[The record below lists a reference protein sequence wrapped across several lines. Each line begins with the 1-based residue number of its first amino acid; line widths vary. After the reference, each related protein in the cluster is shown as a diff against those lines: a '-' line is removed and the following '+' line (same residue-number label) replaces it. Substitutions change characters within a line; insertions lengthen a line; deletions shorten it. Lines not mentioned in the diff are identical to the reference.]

1 MSDARQP
8 SFFIGDEIVY
18 PGVPVL
24 HDDVRDLV
32 VARACRD
39 GDAPGDVRPRVR
51 DEELGAVDDPR
62 AVAQLR
68 GRAGRA
74 RVGACI
80 RLREAEGR
88 KPPAGREVG
97 SQRRFCSSVP
107 YRRIGIVPSEVCAAT
122 VIATDESMRVSSSI
136 AIA

>member
-18 PGVPVL
+18 PGVL
-24 HDDVRDLV
+24 FSTTTFEIV
-32 VARACRD
+32 VARACR
-39 GDAPGDVRPRVR
+39 GWFVHVRPRVR

-80 RLREAEGR
+80 RLREAEAAEA
-88 KPPAGREVG
+88 AGRTRGREPT
-97 SQRRFCSSVP
+97 RFCSSVP